1 MNARSHRTQPQ
12 VAGGEGRAGGAAGA
26 GEIAARSP
34 RRRHGWLCAALL
46 LAAIF
51 VGAPA
56 QAENFFARL
65 GGQTLDLVL
74 VRPAGVGKIVTG
86 FVLFLPAAL
95 FAEVPVKGWFNDDG
109 YSAVGDAWGLFV
121 LDSFNDTFKTPLG
134 DFEGAI

>member
-12 VAGGEGRAGGAAGA
+12 PQVAAGEGEAGGG
-26 GEIAARSP
+26 AARSP

-74 VRPAGVGKIVTG
+74 VRPAGVGKIAVG

-109 YSAVGDAWGLFV
+109 YSAVGDAWGVFV
-121 LDSFNDTFKTPLG
+121 AESFNDTFKTPLG